1 MNLSRAAAKLRRLSI
16 QQRFHL
22 GCESL
27 HPLQKNWAKGV
38 ILEIGKMHWK
48 PRSIRIVLPIAISCS
63 GPWKLL
69 TSPTDMNKP
78 SGFKCPAMQVA
89 SQGIWR
95 YESSYSSCFHILQ
108 SSLSFLARAPWRSN
122 QHICGSASH
131 STYPSVALWPQGS
144 WPKQSEELHLRRQDT
159 YTQDPHISKKQ
170 TPRMVSPQTA
180 ASIKTHGSPLAS
192 DKTQNL
198 WYDGTSHLSNWR
210 LMVPYR
216 NGAPGTSWSIAILAS
231 ARAVI
236 TRVGLVK
243 PSFLQGSTNINKQPD
258 NPRTWAFKEKCHLAP
273 CWRSA
278 TNHLHPG
285 PSKWSLHWD
294 TTSRC
299 LPKSK
304 RLAYPS
310 LSGTHQTWSWK
321 LWLDHDSAAHH
332 STTRSCERFS
342 PDRKSQYIRG
352 LKMPGAMI
360 AIQYAWVQRKWLQ
373 LHWDHLVV

>member
-1 MNLSRAAAKLRRLSI
+1 MNLSRVAAKLRRLSI

-63 GPWKLL
+63 GPWTLL

-159 YTQDPHISKKQ
+159 HRVLKKGLEDPHVSKKQ
-170 TPRMVSPQTA
+170 TPRMQALKHMALHLPATRHRICDMTA
-180 ASIKTHGSPLAS
+180 PATFPTDAW
-192 DKTQNL
+192 
-198 WYDGTSHLSNWR
+198 WYH
-210 LMVPYR
+210 
-216 NGAPGTSWSIAILAS
+216 IATA
-231 ARAVI
+231 
-236 TRVGLVK
+236 
-243 PSFLQGSTNINKQPD
+243 
-258 NPRTWAFKEKCHLAP
+258 HLA
-273 CWRSA
+273 
-278 TNHLHPG
+278 HHG
-285 PSKWSLHWD
+285 PL
-294 TTSRC
+294 
-299 LPKSK
+299 
-304 RLAYPS
+304 
-310 LSGTHQTWSWK
+310 LS
-321 LWLDHDSAAHH
+321 
-332 STTRSCERFS
+332 
-342 PDRKSQYIRG
+342 
-352 LKMPGAMI
+352 
-360 AIQYAWVQRKWLQ
+360 
-373 LHWDHLVV
+373 